1 MDLHQIISYP
11 LYAGGVLEI
20 ILGIALLKKAPRQ
33 GRAMQACAGLYF
45 AAAAF
50 VLCTAISYTLESQGQ
65 DYNFFNRACWI
76 GWFMIPAGLQFVYYM
91 EDENSPAARI
101 VGYVLYPFWSLVL
114 ALTLFTDLVEPG
126 DPSLIPFVDLDGPL
140 EKPARIIGALMAIW
154 LLVELYR
161 AKNRMTGNRKAQFNL
176 FFYGTLFF
184 NLGCI
189 LVAGVLPLF
198 GAINPAFT
206 TFFSLPWVVIT
217 YYAITRHRLFD
228 LRLLVSRVLNITIL
242 SVLFT
247 ALHIVLFKLLS
258 PSLGDS
264 LAILLS
270 LAVIGLVFFGTRFSR
285 TVQQRV
291 QKLVL
296 QDKYDYQSVLRE
308 SIKAL
313 VTILNQD
320 ELLAYLIHS
329 IKKSMG
335 VESICLALKME
346 GGRIAQLY
354 GDGALAQAKQ
364 DHPMSDDM
372 IEWLRQANHVVVR
385 EELESTGPRDRNRM
399 MHAYMTELGA
409 EIIVPLVYKGDIK
422 GVIVLGQKGNGDPY
436 IQSDIDLLESLAGH
450 AAIAI
455 ENARLYEEARRTKE
469 SFLASESKFRTL
481 ADTAAI
487 AIFIHQGGN
496 FLYANHTAEI
506 IGGYTIDEYLTM
518 NFMSLV
524 HPDYVEM
531 IKARARERLAGGQAP
546 PQYEFKIMRK
556 NGEERWVLMTA
567 GVTNYEGKPS
577 VIGTLID
584 ITARKQAEE
593 ERHRMSLLIENSS
606 DYIAMSD
613 MDGHIL
619 FVNQA
624 GRKLVGLDS
633 DADVRKLTADD
644 FYFPEDLPVLRDYR
658 RRNDWRGEFR
668 LKHFK
673 TGASIPIE
681 WYIFNVTDKE
691 TGKPIARAAVMR
703 DIADLKRATEERER
717 YYEQLQA
724 TTQSLQESE
733 KKFRSLAETAPAAI
747 FIHQGSKFLYANPAS
762 LSMSGYSREEFLAL
776 DFWGVTHP
784 DNRDM
789 VIERGRAHLG
799 GDQGSTRYEFRIVTK
814 KGEVRWVDMTV
825 ALIEYEGKPA
835 VIGNVFDITAR
846 KRSEDEREQLNRQ
859 LQAATQSLQESEG
872 KFRSL
877 AETAPAAIF
886 IHQGGKFLYANAASE
901 SMIGYT
907 REEFLAM
914 DFWGVTHPEDKEL
927 IMHRARARIGGDPT
941 PDRYE
946 FRIVTKSGEAR
957 WVDMSVGVIEYEGRP
972 AAIGTA
978 FDITARKQ
986 AEDETERLFKELA
999 KATISLKESESKF
1012 RTLAETTTAAI
1023 FIHQGRKLVYANSA
1037 GETMTG
1043 YTRDE
1048 LLQED
1053 FWALIHPDYQELV
1066 KERGQS
1072 RMHEEHVPQ
1081 EYEFKFVRKNG
1092 EERWAATTAGV
1103 IEYGGKP
1110 AIIATLFDITD
1121 WKRAEEAKVKFYEES
1136 VRQYQER
1143 IEEEKRHRLEK
1154 EKILMDLHDGIGGI
1168 TTNISILS
1176 ELAQKATDGETVT
1189 KMLST
1194 ISRLSREGISEI
1206 RGFMHSLDSKEL
1218 NWRTLAV
1225 ELRNQGTNMVEPHK
1239 IKFAIETSL
1248 EDMQEQPG
1256 SLVWVNMFKI
1266 YKEALTNVIK
1276 HSKATSV
1283 NVAFRAGRDGVFL
1296 VIEDN
1301 GVGPRGGRIGGRG
1314 LSNMKTRAG
1323 DIGGTVTI
1331 LADRGT
1337 RVNFELPLPLKYP
1350 AEGMVK
1356 Q

>member
-11 LYAGGVLEI
+11 LYAGGILDI

-33 GRAMQACAGLYF
+33 GRAIRACAGLF
-45 AAAAF
+45 FFAAAF
-50 VLCTAISYTLESQGQ
+50 VLFTAISYSLESHGRSF
-65 DYNFFNRACWI
+65 NFFNRASWI
-76 GWFMIPAGLQFVYYM
+76 GWFMIPAGLQLAYYM
-91 EDENSPAARI
+91 QDDSRAARI
-101 VGYVLYPFWSLVL
+101 TGYVLYPFWGLVL

-126 DPSLIPFVDLDGPL
+126 DPSLIPFVNIDGPL
-140 EKPARIIGALMAIW
+140 ENPLRAIGSLMAMW

-161 AKNRMTGNRKAQFNL
+161 AKNRMTGNKKAQFSL
-176 FFYGTLFF
+176 FFYGNLFF
-184 NLGCI
+184 NIGCI

-198 GAINPAFT
+198 GAINPALT
-206 TFFSLPWVVIT
+206 AFFSLPWVVIT

-228 LRLLVSRVLNITIL
+228 LRLLVSRVLNITIPAI
-242 SVLFT
+242 LFST
-247 ALHIVLFKLLS
+247 LHIVLFKLLS
-258 PSLGDS
+258 PSVGDS
-264 LAILLS
+264 VAILLS
-270 LAVIGLVFFGTRFSR
+270 LAIIGLVFFGTRFSGA
-285 TVQQRV
+285 VQQWV

-296 QDKYDYQSVLRE
+296 QDKYDYQSILRE

-329 IKKSMG
+329 IKKSLG
-335 VESICLALKME
+335 VESLCLTLKME

-354 GDGALAQAKQ
+354 GDGVLAQAKQ
-364 DHPMSDDM
+364 SRPLSGDM
-372 IEWLRQANHVVVR
+372 VEWLRQANRVVVR
-385 EELESTGPRDRNRM
+385 EELESTEPRDKSSRM
-399 MHAYMTELGA
+399 HEYMTELGA

-422 GVIVLGQKGNGDPY
+422 GVIVLGQKGNGNPY
-436 IQSDIDLLESLAGH
+436 LQSDIDLLESLAGH

-455 ENARLYEEARRTKE
+455 ENARLYEEARRSKE
-469 SFLASESKFRTL
+469 SYVASEAKFCTL

-496 FLYANHTAEI
+496 FLYANRAAEM

-518 NFMSLV
+518 NFMSLT

-531 IKARARERLAGGQAP
+531 IKSRARERLTGGQAP
-546 PQYEFKIMRK
+546 PQYEFKIVRK

-613 MDGHIL
+613 MEGRML

-633 DADVRKLTADD
+633 GADVRNLVADD
-644 FYFPEDLPVLRDYR
+644 FYFPEDLPVLRENR

-668 LKHFK
+668 LRHFK

-681 WYIFNVTDKE
+681 WYVFNVTDKE
-691 TGKPIARAAVMR
+691 TGKPFARAAVMR
-703 DIADLKRATEERER
+703 DIAALKRTREERER
-717 YYEQLQA
+717 YFEQLQA
-724 TTQSLQESE
+724 TTHSLKESE
-733 KKFRSLAETAPAAI
+733 EKFRSLAETAPAAI
-747 FIHQGSKFLYANPAS
+747 FIHQGSQFLYANPAS
-762 LSMSGYSREEFLAL
+762 LSMTGYSREEFLAL
-776 DFWGVTHP
+776 DFWSLAHP
-784 DNRDM
+784 DDRDM
-789 VIERGRAHLG
+789 ILERRRAHLG
-799 GDQGSTRYEFRIVTK
+799 GYPGFTRYEFRIVTK
-814 KGEVRWVDMTV
+814 G
-825 ALIEYEGKPA
+825 
-835 VIGNVFDITAR
+835 
-846 KRSEDEREQLNRQ
+846 
-859 LQAATQSLQESEG
+859 
-872 KFRSL
+872 
-877 AETAPAAIF
+877 
-886 IHQGGKFLYANAASE
+886 
-901 SMIGYT
+901 
-907 REEFLAM
+907 
-914 DFWGVTHPEDKEL
+914 
-927 IMHRARARIGGDPT
+927 
-941 PDRYE
+941 
-946 FRIVTKSGEAR
+946 GEAR
-957 WVDMSVGVIEYEGRP
+957 WVDMSVGVIEYEGKP

-986 AEDETERLFKELA
+986 AEEETERLFKELA
-999 KATISLKESESKF
+999 KTTVSLKESEAKF

-1023 FIHQGRKLVYANSA
+1023 FIHQGQKLVYANSA
-1037 GETMTG
+1037 GETMLG

-1066 KERGQS
+1066 KESGQA
-1072 RMHEEHVPQ
+1072 RMHGERVPQ
-1081 EYEFKFVRKNG
+1081 EYEFKYVRKNG
-1092 EERWAATTAGV
+1092 QERWAATTAGI

-1121 WKRAEEAKVKFYEES
+1121 WKRAEEAKIKFYEES

-1176 ELAQKATDGETVT
+1176 ELAQKATDGETAT
-1189 KMLST
+1189 RMLST
-1194 ISRLSREGISEI
+1194 ISRLSREGISEV
-1206 RGFMHSLDSKEL
+1206 RSFMHSLDSKEL

-1225 ELRNQGTNMVEPHK
+1225 ELRNQGTNMVEPHN
-1239 IKFAIETSL
+1239 IKFTIETVV
-1248 EDMQEQPG
+1248 EDMEVQPG
-1256 SLVWVNMFKI
+1256 SLIWVNMFKI

-1276 HSKATSV
+1276 HSKATSAR
-1283 NVAFRAGRDGVFL
+1283 VAFRAGRDGVLL

-1301 GVGPRGGRIGGRG
+1301 GIGVKDGRVGGRG
-1314 LSNMKTRAG
+1314 LSHMKTRAG
-1323 DIGGTVTI
+1323 DIGGTIIV
-1331 LADRGT
+1331 AGDKGT
-1337 RVNFELPLPLKYP
+1337 RVSFELPLPLKYP
-1350 AEGMVK
+1350 AEGMVIR
-1356 Q
+1356 